1 MNTPSIN
8 YSEHRP
14 NDLAWVSSYISYL
27 GKEAFESFLNRVF
40 ARLIK
45 MKVGEI
51 YDLTKK
57 VSSKNR
63 DLFIKSA
70 CYFIQCGNM
79 DYEFSNDYTT
89 ITRKERIK
97 ADLFAKKKQKE
108 EEPELSNI

>member
-1 MNTPSIN
+1 MNTSTVN
-8 YSEHRP
+8 YLEHRP
-14 NDLAWVSSYISYL
+14 NDFAWMNSYISYI
-27 GKEAFESFLNRVF
+27 GREAFDSFLNRVF
-40 ARLIK
+40 ARLIL

-63 DLFIKSA
+63 DLFIKLA

-89 ITRKERIK
+89 ITRKEKIK
-97 ADLFAKKKQKE
+97 ADLFAKKKQKKE
-108 EEPELSNI
+108 